1 MVAASQDGSSEDS
14 TSVDVSGGE
23 TGTDAAPAEPMPSLD
38 VVFDVLR
45 NRRRRLVLAA
55 LNEGDGGTTLGDLAE
70 RIAGIE
76 NDKPPESLDSQERKR
91 VYVGLY
97 QSHLPKMDD
106 AGAVRFD
113 DDRGTVERGPHMD
126 VFCQY
131 LDDSAAEDETA
142 TGYYLGVTAASVLG
156 FVVALFASQA
166 VAAATIALLIGV
178 VGVAGARATG

>member
-1 MVAASQDGSSEDS
+1 MVAASQDGSSEGS
-14 TSVDVSGGE
+14 TSVDVSEGE
-23 TGTDAAPAEPMPSLD
+23 TGIDAAPAEPMPSLD
-38 VVFDVLR
+38 VVFDVLQ

-55 LNEGDGGTTLGDLAE
+55 LEDDGETTLGDLAE

-113 DDRGTVERGPHMD
+113 DDRGSVERGPHMD

-142 TGYYLGVTAASVLG
+142 TGYYLGVAAASVLG

-166 VAAATIALLIGV
+166 VAAVTIALLIAA